1 MTAEE
6 SKEYMA
12 KTEVHQLFE
21 VHLTYREAQEPVDNI
36 FSFPTR
42 LQISGTSFTNL
53 IKGRIEFQMI
63 LKILNFQA

>member
-21 VHLTYREAQEPVDNI
+21 VHLTYRETQEPVGNI
-36 FSFPTR
+36 FSFPT
-42 LQISGTSFTNL
+42 SFTNFRNL
-53 IKGRIEFQMI
+53 IHKS
-63 LKILNFQA
+63 N